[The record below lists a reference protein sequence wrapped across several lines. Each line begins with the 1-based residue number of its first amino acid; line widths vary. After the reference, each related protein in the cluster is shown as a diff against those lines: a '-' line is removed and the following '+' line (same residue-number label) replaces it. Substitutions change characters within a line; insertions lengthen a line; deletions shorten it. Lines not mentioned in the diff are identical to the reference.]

1 MLEVEMIIGAAI
13 ILAITIATIRLL
25 AEAFTPKD
33 KLILNQVKKAKRKR
47 KKPNNVIDISQHTDH
62 TRDHV
67 AAIWDE
73 VNKNS

>member
-1 MLEVEMIIGAAI
+1 MLEIAIIMGIAI

-33 KLILNQVKKAKRKR
+33 KLILKQVKKAKRRR

-62 TRDHV
+62 TGDHV

>member
-1 MLEVEMIIGAAI
+1 MLEIAIIMGIAI
-13 ILAITIATIRLL
+13 ILTLTIAGIKLL
-25 AEAFTPKD
+25 IETFTPEE
-33 KLILNQVKKAKRKR
+33 KLIIKQVKKTKRRR

>member
-1 MLEVEMIIGAAI
+1 MFEVVMIIGAAI
-13 ILAITIATIRLL
+13 ILTLTIAGIKLL
-25 AEAFTPKD
+25 IETFTPEE
-33 KLILNQVKKAKRKR
+33 KLIIKQVKKTKRRR

>member
-1 MLEVEMIIGAAI
+1 MLEMGIIIGAAI
-13 ILAITIATIRLL
+13 ILAITIAVIRLL

-33 KLILNQVKKAKRKR
+33 KLILRQVKKAKHRR
-47 KKPNNVIDISQHTDH
+47 KKPNNVIEISQHTDH
-62 TRDHV
+62 TKDHV